1 MANTIDD
8 NDAPSENV
16 NLNGVLNNY
25 YRDAI
30 NPIDSYEIDSKYYE
44 IDEIKDIP
52 SINSQ
57 YKYRVLHIN
66 IQGLMSSFENLK
78 ILLKRFENEN
88 ILIDIVLLCETFL
101 KGSDTQTDYANIL
114 KIEEYDFIYKNRI
127 NKSKG
132 GVAMYIKNTHN
143 YKFRDDLSVFHEGE
157 FETIFAEVYDENQK
171 STLFAEIYRVPG
183 TNEQLSISRYEEIL
197 SKYKNTNHTEL
208 IIGTDQNFD
217 YLKINEHKYTS
228 DLFDMHISH
237 GFLPT
242 ITRPTRITHTSQT
255 LIDNIYTNITPNNN
269 FTSGIILTQLSDHL
283 PVFMFI
289 GPQIK
294 SKQKKIQL
302 TLRKIKDAQ
311 LRQIKDSLK
320 LNDWSDLYNLKDVN
334 EAYTYFVNTLKSV
347 IDNIAPEK
355 QITITKSRLI
365 REPWVT
371 TGLLKSSST
380 LDKLYK
386 RSMNKHRD
394 HPFYAKFK
402 KYRNTYNCLK
412 RTMKQKYYH
421 DLLTKYK
428 RDCRKT
434 WGVLKSLV
442 AKHNDKSNVCN
453 SFLIDG
459 QEISNPTDISN
470 KFCDYFTNV
479 GKLLSDNIP
488 RAKHNFNV
496 YMDKLCLPG
505 NKNFF
510 LIPTDPLEIYKIIS
524 ALKTKKSSGHDGI
537 NAILIKEITNEISEP
552 LSHIINTSLT
562 TGIVPNDMKIAKV
575 IPIYKS
581 KEKNLMKNYRPISLL
596 PSISKIL
603 EKVMYKRLYSFVNE
617 YLFVSQYGFRS
628 KHSTI
633 HAVTEFY
640 TDVIRSFEDKKVTL
654 ATFLDLSKAFDTI
667 DHKILLKK
675 LEFYGI
681 HGIALNWFKSYLS
694 NRSQY
699 VQFSEKKI
707 KCGKYYL
714 RRPPR
719 VCLGTAT
726 FYYLYK

>member
-294 SKQKKIQL
+294 SKK
-302 TLRKIKDAQ
+302 
-311 LRQIKDSLK
+311 
-320 LNDWSDLYNLKDVN
+320 
-334 EAYTYFVNTLKSV
+334 
-347 IDNIAPEK
+347 
-355 QITITKSRLI
+355 
-365 REPWVT
+365 
-371 TGLLKSSST
+371 
-380 LDKLYK
+380 
-386 RSMNKHRD
+386 
-394 HPFYAKFK
+394 K
-402 KYRNTYNCLK
+402 KY
-412 RTMKQKYYH
+412 
-421 DLLTKYK
+421 
-428 RDCRKT
+428 
-434 WGVLKSLV
+434 S
-442 AKHNDKSNVCN
+442 
-453 SFLIDG
+453 
-459 QEISNPTDISN
+459 
-470 KFCDYFTNV
+470 
-479 GKLLSDNIP
+479 
-488 RAKHNFNV
+488 
-496 YMDKLCLPG
+496 
-505 NKNFF
+505 
-510 LIPTDPLEIYKIIS
+510 
-524 ALKTKKSSGHDGI
+524 
-537 NAILIKEITNEISEP
+537 
-552 LSHIINTSLT
+552 
-562 TGIVPNDMKIAKV
+562 
-575 IPIYKS
+575 
-581 KEKNLMKNYRPISLL
+581 
-596 PSISKIL
+596 
-603 EKVMYKRLYSFVNE
+603 
-617 YLFVSQYGFRS
+617 
-628 KHSTI
+628 
-633 HAVTEFY
+633 
-640 TDVIRSFEDKKVTL
+640 
-654 ATFLDLSKAFDTI
+654 
-667 DHKILLKK
+667 
-675 LEFYGI
+675 
-681 HGIALNWFKSYLS
+681 
-694 NRSQY
+694 
-699 VQFSEKKI
+699 
-707 KCGKYYL
+707 
-714 RRPPR
+714 
-719 VCLGTAT
+719 
-726 FYYLYK
+726 